1 MLTLVQPSPQLRPY
15 VSGYL
20 CVRDID
26 GAHRGRPIET
36 APRPG
41 AVLTANVGRPN
52 STAQGEPTPALSL
65 LGLQTRARSWRSGA
79 DTYFAM
85 ALLTPS
91 GLARLMPG
99 CGSGTADALIDFGG
113 AVGDRAARAIL
124 EDAAAR
130 PDGTGIAA
138 ALDDWLLA
146 RLTAGAASRSV
157 DLFDAA
163 CRELSRGS
171 RVAATAKTLGVTRR
185 HLSRLVTEYLG
196 IGPKALLDL
205 HRLGRSLRAVQA
217 GTGDGAEGFSDQAH
231 QIREWR
237 RRLGKTPG
245 RYAVERR
252 SKLAEAF
259 DPAVLQ
265 PAFYL

>member
-1 MLTLVQPSPQLRPY
+1 MRA
-15 VSGYL
+15 
-20 CVRDID
+20 R
-26 GAHRGRPIET
+26 HRRCAPRRPIET
-36 APRPG
+36 APRAG

-163 CRELSRGS
+163 CRGS
-171 RVAATAKTLGVTRR
+171 
-185 HLSRLVTEYLG
+185 
-196 IGPKALLDL
+196 P
-205 HRLGRSLRAVQA
+205 A
-217 GTGDGAEGFSDQAH
+217 GHAS
-231 QIREWR
+231 R
-237 RRLGKTPG
+237 RRQGRWCDAASIYRASLLIPG
-245 RYAVERR
+245 HR
-252 SKLAEAF
+252 
-259 DPAVLQ
+259 P
-265 PAFYL
+265 